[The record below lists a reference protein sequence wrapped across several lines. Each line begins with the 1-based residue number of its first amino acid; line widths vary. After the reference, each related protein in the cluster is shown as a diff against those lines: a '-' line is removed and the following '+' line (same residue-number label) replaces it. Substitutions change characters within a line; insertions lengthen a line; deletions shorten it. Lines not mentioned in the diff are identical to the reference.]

1 MGTFSVT
8 VRVRG
13 SARAAREVKALVDT
27 GATHTTMPGNLMK
40 ELGVVPVDRISFELA
55 DERIA
60 ELPVGEV
67 RLQLNGRR
75 RTVLAVFG
83 PEHATPLLGATTL
96 ELFNL
101 GVDPVRRRLV
111 RVRGL
116 LKRALVDSRPT
127 RFAAGRPQA
136 GSRPAA

>member
-1 MGTFSVT
+1 
-8 VRVRG
+8 
-13 SARAAREVKALVDT
+13 
-27 GATHTTMPGNLMK
+27 MK
-40 ELGVVPVDRISFELA
+40 ELGVVPMDRVSFELA

-60 ELPVGEV
+60 EYPVGEI
-67 RLQLNGRR
+67 RLQMSGRR

-116 LKRALVDSRPT
+116 LKRELVDASGLRLAVRWPHK
-127 RFAAGRPQA
+127 
-136 GSRPAA
+136 GSLPAA